1 MKGSKITACICMTLA
16 AAMLLFPFYHVSV
29 PSYFEQADIT
39 VSGLDLVKVG
49 FDTTEKKMED
59 AVENIRSLIKD
70 SEDLEDVYKMLGK
83 AASLVTKVRIYV
95 LLALCLPCILLV
107 CGIAAGL
114 AVKGKKGGIAALVLD
129 ALAFFVMG
137 AAGTLSMVLFSQ
149 WKEKLVDGIKDME
162 SISTGV
168 SFLDTV
174 LDTASDVVAKNID
187 KIKLDFRPGWYLFM
201 VLVFAAAVCWVIF
214 LYKQESPVQNMQ
226 FNQGTQPYADRDF
239 APIGNIINDGP
250 MGVQPGSGTWD
261 MGNVGMGGA
270 GNMAGAGSAGGMAD
284 AGMGSYGNEQLED
297 PPTYKSQVRIPD
309 VNGYQG
315 LCTIDPAKPAGV
327 IRGLEGIYKD
337 KLIAVRQR
345 KLILGR
351 DPKAATIVFDPSSR
365 RVSRVH
371 CELAFD
377 AARGKYCIKD
387 YSTNGVLIYTC
398 EGGRYMS
405 QGRLPKDKSCFLQ
418 PGTIIDIGSYAN
430 RFRLE

>member
-1 MKGSKITACICMTLA
+1 MKGFKITACICMALA
-16 AAMLLFPFYHVSV
+16 AAMLLLPFYHVSV
-29 PSYFEQADIT
+29 PSYFERADIT
-39 VSGLDLVKVG
+39 VSGLDLVKAG
-49 FDTTEKKMED
+49 LGTTEKKMED

-83 AASLVTKVRIYV
+83 AASLVTKARIYV

-107 CGIAAGL
+107 FGIAAGL

-137 AAGTLSMVLFSQ
+137 AAGILSMVLFSQ
-149 WKEKLVDGIKDME
+149 WKGKLVDGIKDME
-162 SISTGV
+162 LISTGV

-187 KIKLDFRPGWYLFM
+187 KIKLDFRLGWYLFM
-201 VLVFAAAVCWVIF
+201 ALVFAAAVCWVIF
-214 LYKQESPVQNMQ
+214 LYKQESPMQNMQ
-226 FNQGTQPYADRDF
+226 CNQGTQPYADRGL

-250 MGVQPGSGTWD
+250 MGVQPGAGAGD
-261 MGNVGMGGA
+261 MGNAGMGGA
-270 GNMAGAGSAGGMAD
+270 SSAGGIAD

-315 LCTIDPAKPAGV
+315 LRTIDPAKPAGV

-337 KLIAVRQR
+337 KIIAVRQR

-377 AARGKYCIKD
+377 AAREKYYIKD

-405 QGRLPKDKSCFLQ
+405 QGRLPKDKGCLLQ